1 MSKVLLD
8 VRDLRTYFYIQDKEI
23 RAVDGVSLQISQGEV
38 LGLVGESGC
47 GKSVTALSLAKLLP
61 IPPAKIVSGKVL
73 LDGVDVFKLDEKDLQ
88 RLRGRRIAYV
98 FQEPATSLNPVFTI
112 GNQITEVIKLYQ
124 KQGKSEA
131 RNMAAEMLTR
141 VGIPSARE
149 RLGSYP
155 HQLSGGMKQ
164 RVMIAMALIGNPSLL
179 VADEPTTALDVT
191 IQAQILDLLGK
202 IREER
207 NLSILLIT
215 HDLSIIG
222 DIADRV
228 DIMYAGRVQ
237 EEAGTASLFAH
248 PLHPYT
254 KALLDCIPRMAEL
267 KKRLITI
274 GGEVPEA
281 SSLPGGCRFHPRC
294 GQAMSICK
302 KHEPEMKEVE
312 RGHLVRCHLY

>member
-23 RAVDGVSLQISQGEV
+23 RAVDGVSLRISQGEV

-61 IPPAKIVSGKVL
+61 IPPAKIVSGEVL
-73 LDGVDVFKLDEKDLQ
+73 LDGVDVLKLDEKDLQ
-88 RLRGRRIAYV
+88 RLRGRKIAYV

-131 RNMAAEMLTR
+131 GNMAVEMLTR

-149 RLGSYP
+149 RLDNYP

-191 IQAQILDLLGK
+191 TQAQILDLLGK

-294 GQAMSICK
+294 GQTMSICK

-312 RGHLVRCHLY
+312 SGHLVRCHLY

>member
-23 RAVDGVSLQISQGEV
+23 RAVDGVNFRISQGEV

-61 IPPAKIVSGKVL
+61 IPPAKILSGEVF
-73 LDGVDVFKLDEKDLQ
+73 LDGVDVLKLDEKDLQ
-88 RLRGRRIAYV
+88 KLRGRRIAYV

-164 RVMIAMALIGNPSLL
+164 RVMIAMALIGSPSLL

-228 DIMYAGRVQ
+228 DIMYAGRIQ
-237 EEAGTASLFAH
+237 EEAETASLFAH

-281 SSLPGGCRFHPRC
+281 SSLPSGCKFHPRC
-294 GQAMSICK
+294 GQTMSICK

-312 RGHLVRCHLY
+312 RGHLLRCHLY

>member
-1 MSKVLLD
+1 MSEVLLD

-23 RAVDGVSLQISQGEV
+23 RAVDGVNLRVGRGEV

-47 GKSVTALSLAKLLP
+47 GKSVTALSLVKLLP
-61 IPPAKIVSGKVL
+61 IPPAKILSGEVF
-73 LDGVDVFKLDEKDLQ
+73 LDGVDVLKLDEKDLEK
-88 RLRGRRIAYV
+88 LRGRSIAYV
-98 FQEPATSLNPVFTI
+98 FQEPATSLNPVFTV
-112 GNQITEVIKLYQ
+112 GSQITEVIKLYQ
-124 KQGKSEA
+124 KQGKAEA
-131 RNMAAEMLTR
+131 RDMAAEMLAR

-149 RLGSYP
+149 RLDSYP

-164 RVMIAMALIGNPSLL
+164 RVMIAMALVGDPSIL

-207 NLSILLIT
+207 DLSILLIT

-228 DIMYAGRVQ
+228 DIMYAGRIQ
-237 EEAGTASLFAH
+237 EEAGTASLFAL

-267 KKRLITI
+267 KKRLVTI

-294 GQAMSICK
+294 GQTMAICK
-302 KHEPEMKEVE
+302 IQEPEMKEIE
-312 RGHLVRCHLY
+312 KGHLVRCHLY

>member
-23 RAVDGVSLQISQGEV
+23 RAVDGVSLRISQGEV

-61 IPPAKIVSGKVL
+61 IPPAKILSGEVL
-73 LDGVDVFKLDEKDLQ
+73 LDGVDVLKLDEKDLQ
-88 RLRGRRIAYV
+88 KLRGRRIAYV

-149 RLGSYP
+149 RLDNYP

-237 EEAGTASLFAH
+237 EEAETASLFAH

-281 SSLPGGCRFHPRC
+281 SSLPSGCRFHPRC
-294 GQAMSICK
+294 GQTMSICK

-312 RGHLVRCHLY
+312 RGHLLRCHLY